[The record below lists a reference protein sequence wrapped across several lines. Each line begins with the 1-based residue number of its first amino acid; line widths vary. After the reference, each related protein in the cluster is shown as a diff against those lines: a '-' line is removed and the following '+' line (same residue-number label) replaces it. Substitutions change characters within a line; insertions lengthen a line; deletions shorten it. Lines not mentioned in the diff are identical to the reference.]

1 MLKSLTDGISIK
13 LDSLFNQEEHKYQI
27 YVGSIPQNFKTPCFF
42 INLINSRQKVL
53 TQSTFIDCKNNFD
66 ILFFPDENQYQNE
79 ANQECM
85 HVADTLFYGLEWID
99 IDNNPR
105 LGTNM
110 DSKLVTEQNGS
121 VTLHFFVSYDIMLY
135 RPKARP
141 DVLMEELILN
151 EKINNEE

>member
-1 MLKSLTDGISIK
+1 MLKSLTDGISVK
-13 LDSLFNQEEHKYQI
+13 LDSLFNQEERKYQI

-42 INLINSRQKVL
+42 INLISSSQKVL

-66 ILFFPDENQYQNE
+66 IHFFPDENKYPNE
-79 ANQECM
+79 ANKECM
-85 HVADTLFYGLEWID
+85 DIADTLFDGLEWIE

-110 DSKLVTEQNGS
+110 DSKLITETNGS